1 MGKAL
6 RTALPRTSPVCISFF
21 LLALSYGV
29 LMGTRGFSFL
39 WPMCM
44 SAFIFTGSMEFVTVN
59 LLVSA
64 FNPFVTFMLAVM
76 LGTRHLFYGIS
87 MLGRFKNMGA
97 KKPYLIFSLCD
108 ETFAIDNGTII
119 AADVDRGWFYFFV
132 GLLNQSSWVAGA
144 TLGGLLGE
152 RITFNTSGL
161 DFIMTA
167 MFAVI
172 FVDQWLTTKRKSHMA
187 ALTGHSGARD
197 LSGGVR
203 RRQFHDP
210 IPGRHARHVHSAAA
224 IPGRPEDR
232 QDGRGERNE
241 QRGQGDE
248 RMMIMTTW
256 QGVITII
263 MAMLGTMLT
272 RFLPFLLF
280 PESKEPPRFIT
291 YLGTVSAVCHDRPAC
306 RVLAQRSAPDVRQPR
321 HSRIVGDYRNRPAA
335 HMEKEHAAVDRRRH
349 RRLYA
354 AGTAGFLVRRLP
366 PVLGIAITWRA
377 PSRI

>member
-1 MGKAL
+1 MGKAF

-64 FNPFVTFMLAVM
+64 FNPFVTFMLAGM

-172 FVDQWLTTKRKSHMA
+172 FVDQWLTTKTQKPHGRA
-187 ALTGHSGARD
+187 YRHSGARD

-291 YLGTVSAVCHDRPAC
+291 YLGTVLPYAMTGLLVVYSLKGVHLTSGSHGIPEL
-306 RVLAQRSAPDVRQPR
+306 LAIIAIALL
-321 HSRIVGDYRNRPAA
+321 HIWKRNMLLSIAG
-335 HMEKEHAAVDRRRH
+335 
-349 RRLYA
+349 
-354 AGTAGFLVRRLP
+354 GTAVYMLLVQL
-366 PVLGIAITWRA
+366 VF
-377 PSRI
+377 S

>member
-119 AADVDRGWFYFFV
+119 AQAMGVPESVIALTFV
-132 GLLNQSSWVAGA
+132 ALGTSLPELVTAITSLIKGHSDLSVGNVVGANVFNLVLVSGVSVTLAPFTIPQSS
-144 TLGGLLGE
+144 TLFGVNSSLV
-152 RITFNTSGL
+152 L
-161 DFIMTA
+161 DLPVMLAVMLIMT
-167 MFAVI
+167 VP
-172 FVDQWLTTKRKSHMA
+172 
-187 ALTGHSGARD
+187 ALVKGKMNRAQGII
-197 LSGGVR
+197 LL
-203 RRQFHDP
+203 
-210 IPGRHARHVHSAAA
+210 A
-224 IPGRPEDR
+224 I
-232 QDGRGERNE
+232 
-241 QRGQGDE
+241 
-248 RMMIMTTW
+248 
-256 QGVITII
+256 
-263 MAMLGTMLT
+263 
-272 RFLPFLLF
+272 
-280 PESKEPPRFIT
+280 
-291 YLGTVSAVCHDRPAC
+291 
-306 RVLAQRSAPDVRQPR
+306 
-321 HSRIVGDYRNRPAA
+321 
-335 HMEKEHAAVDRRRH
+335 
-349 RRLYA
+349 YA
-354 AGTAGFLVRRLP
+354 AFC
-366 PVLGIAITWRA
+366 AIQFTM
-377 PSRI
+377 